1 MKLSMQH
8 LQRYRQ
14 LARLLWKYG
23 RADVVVGIGMEDAIE
38 GNGSAPPHPGGASPE
53 DLADDLEAMG
63 PTYVK
68 LGQVLSSRPDLVPAS
83 YIAALSRLH
92 DGVKPFPFDEV
103 EEIVTRELGVRLSKA
118 FTHFDEVPLAAA
130 SLGQVHA
137 ATLRD
142 GRPVVVKVQRPGI
155 DKQIAED
162 MEVLGEI
169 AEWLDAH
176 TDFGRRHRLQLI
188 IEEFR
193 LVLKQELDYELE
205 ANNLRTMAKNLAGFK
220 RIFVPQPIASYS
232 TRRVL
237 TMEHVRGR
245 KLTALGPLASLEM
258 PGGELAE
265 ELFSAYLKQVLVDG
279 LFHADPHPGNVFLT
293 GDHRIALLDFGMVGT
308 TTPEMQENLLKI
320 LIAVSEG
327 KGEDAA
333 TVVIGMSQA
342 AEEFDE
348 TSLRRRIGQLMIEQR
363 DVALGRINVGKTL
376 LEVSESAARD
386 GLYVPSELTLLGKT
400 LMQLDQI
407 GKILD
412 PQFDPNAAIRRNAS
426 EILAQRMRKQVSQ
439 GSMLNSILELR
450 DFVTA
455 LPSRLNRIMD
465 GVANSELELKVRA
478 VDAGL
483 VMEGLQKIANRI
495 AAGVIL
501 AALIVGASLLMQVQT
516 SFTLWGYPGLA
527 ILCFLAAAGGGF
539 WLVIGIFIQDHKNRS
554 KTS

>member
-8 LQRYRQ
+8 LQRYQQ

-38 GNGSAPPHPGGASPE
+38 GDETAPPHPGGASPE
-53 DLADDLEAMG
+53 ELADDLEAMG

-118 FTHFDEVPLAAA
+118 FSSFDDVPLAAA

-155 DKQIAED
+155 EKQIVED

-169 AEWLDAH
+169 AEWLDTH

-237 TMEHVRGR
+237 TMEYVRGR
-245 KLTALGPLASLEM
+245 KLTALGPLTSLEM

-293 GDHRIALLDFGMVGT
+293 SDHHIALLDFGMVGT
-308 TTPEMQENLLKI
+308 TTPEMQENLHVGALRTVAAEMAGNDPGGADVVADLDTVHAHAVQRRAMRNAGEMRAEHRI
-320 LIAVSEG
+320 QRIAVAPCRC
-327 KGEDAA
+327 AA
-333 TVVIGMSQA
+333 LRQL
-342 AEEFDE
+342 AE
-348 TSLRRRIGQLMIEQR
+348 R
-363 DVALGRINVGKTL
+363 
-376 LEVSESAARD
+376 
-386 GLYVPSELTLLGKT
+386 
-400 LMQLDQI
+400 
-407 GKILD
+407 
-412 PQFDPNAAIRRNAS
+412 
-426 EILAQRMRKQVSQ
+426 LAQQ
-439 GSMLNSILELR
+439 LR
-450 DFVTA
+450 EFPA
-455 LPSRLNRIMD
+455 LL
-465 GVANSELELKVRA
+465 
-478 VDAGL
+478 VDA
-483 VMEGLQKIANRI
+483 V
-495 AAGVIL
+495 
-501 AALIVGASLLMQVQT
+501 
-516 SFTLWGYPGLA
+516 FP
-527 ILCFLAAAGGGF
+527 
-539 WLVIGIFIQDHKNRS
+539 
-554 KTS
+554 